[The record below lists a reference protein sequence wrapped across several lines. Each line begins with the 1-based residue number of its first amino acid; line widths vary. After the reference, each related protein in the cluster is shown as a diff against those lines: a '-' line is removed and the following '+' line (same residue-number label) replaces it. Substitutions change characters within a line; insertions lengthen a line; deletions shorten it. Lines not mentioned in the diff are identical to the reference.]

1 MRFRAVFI
9 LPSGFITF
17 ADQYNKQIM
26 GKQQEFD
33 LALLLGTSRKYFLAC
48 VSKGGILNFT
58 ERDITG
64 ADVSSKDSGK
74 AFHFFVFMKSS
85 RYVS

>member
-9 LPSGFITF
+9 LPSGFIAF

-26 GKQQEFD
+26 KKQQEFD
-33 LALLLGTSRKYFLAC
+33 LPLLLGTSRKYFLAS
-48 VSKGGILNFT
+48 VSKVSILNFT

-64 ADVSSKDSGK
+64 ASVSSKHSGK
-74 AFHFFVFMKSS
+74 AFHFFVFMKLS

>member
-9 LPSGFITF
+9 LPSGFIAF

-33 LALLLGTSRKYFLAC
+33 LALLLGTSRKYFLAS
-48 VSKGGILNFT
+48 VSKVSILNFT

-64 ADVSSKDSGK
+64 ASVSSKHSGK
-74 AFHFFVFMKSS
+74 AVHFFVFMKSS
-85 RYVS
+85 RDVS

>member
-9 LPSGFITF
+9 LPSGFIAF

-26 GKQQEFD
+26 RKQQEFD
-33 LALLLGTSRKYFLAC
+33 LPFLLGTSRKYFLAGA
-48 VSKGGILNFT
+48 SKAGILNFT

-64 ADVSSKDSGK
+64 AAVSSKDSGK
-74 AFHFFVFMKSS
+74 AFHFFVFMQSS
-85 RYVS
+85 RDAS

>member
-1 MRFRAVFI
+1 MRFRTVFI
-9 LPSGFITF
+9 LPSGFIAF

-33 LALLLGTSRKYFLAC
+33 LALLLGTSRKYFLAS
-48 VSKGGILNFT
+48 VSKVSILNFT

-64 ADVSSKDSGK
+64 ASVSSKHSGK

-85 RYVS
+85 RDVS

>member
-1 MRFRAVFI
+1 MR
-9 LPSGFITF
+9 
-17 ADQYNKQIM
+17 
-26 GKQQEFD
+26 KQQEFD

-64 ADVSSKDSGK
+64 AAVSSIALWQGVSFLR
-74 AFHFFVFMKSS
+74 FHEVE
-85 RYVS
+85 

>member
-9 LPSGFITF
+9 LPSGFIAF

-26 GKQQEFD
+26 RKQQEFD
-33 LALLLGTSRKYFLAC
+33 LPLLLGTSRKYFLAG
-48 VSKGGILNFT
+48 VSKVSILNFT

-64 ADVSSKDSGK
+64 ASVSSKHSGK

-85 RYVS
+85 RDVS

>member
-9 LPSGFITF
+9 LPSGFIAF

-26 GKQQEFD
+26 RKQQEFD
-33 LALLLGTSRKYFLAC
+33 LALLLGTSRKYFLAG
-48 VSKGGILNFT
+48 VYGGILNFM

-64 ADVSSKDSGK
+64 ATVSSIALWQGVSFLR
-74 AFHFFVFMKSS
+74 FHEVE
-85 RYVS
+85 

>member
-9 LPSGFITF
+9 LPSGFIAF

-26 GKQQEFD
+26 RKQQEFD
-33 LALLLGTSRKYFLAC
+33 LPLLLGTSRKYFLAG
-48 VSKGGILNFT
+48 VYGGILNFT

-64 ADVSSKDSGK
+64 ATVSSKALWQGVSFLR
-74 AFHFFVFMKSS
+74 FHEVE
-85 RYVS
+85 

>member
-17 ADQYNKQIM
+17 ADEYNKQIM
-26 GKQQEFD
+26 RKQQEFD

>member
-9 LPSGFITF
+9 LPSGFIAF

-26 GKQQEFD
+26 RKQQEFD
-33 LALLLGTSRKYFLAC
+33 LALLLGTSRKYFLAG
-48 VSKGGILNFT
+48 VYGGILNFT

-64 ADVSSKDSGK
+64 AAVSSIALWQGVSFLR
-74 AFHFFVFMKSS
+74 FHEVE
-85 RYVS
+85 

>member
-9 LPSGFITF
+9 LPSGFIAF

-26 GKQQEFD
+26 RKQQEFD
-33 LALLLGTSRKYFLAC
+33 LALLLGTSRKYFLAS
-48 VSKGGILNFT
+48 VSKGVNLNFT

-64 ADVSSKDSGK
+64 ASVSSKHSGK

-85 RYVS
+85 RDVS

>member
-26 GKQQEFD
+26 RKQQEFD
-33 LALLLGTSRKYFLAC
+33 LALLLGTSRKYFLAS
-48 VSKGGILNFT
+48 VSKVSILNFT

-64 ADVSSKDSGK
+64 ASVSSKHSGK
-74 AFHFFVFMKSS
+74 AVHFFVFMKSS
-85 RYVS
+85 RDVS

>member
-9 LPSGFITF
+9 LPSGFIAF

-26 GKQQEFD
+26 RKQQEFD
-33 LALLLGTSRKYFLAC
+33 LPLLLGTSRKYFLAG
-48 VSKGGILNFT
+48 VYGGILNFM

-64 ADVSSKDSGK
+64 ATVSSIALWQGVSFLR
-74 AFHFFVFMKSS
+74 FHEVE
-85 RYVS
+85 

>member
-64 ADVSSKDSGK
+64 AAVSSIALWQGVSFLR
-74 AFHFFVFMKSS
+74 FHEVE
-85 RYVS
+85 

>member
-9 LPSGFITF
+9 LPSGFIAF

-26 GKQQEFD
+26 RKQQEFD
-33 LALLLGTSRKYFLAC
+33 LPLLLGTSRKYFLSG
-48 VSKGGILNFT
+48 VSKGDILKFT

-64 ADVSSKDSGK
+64 AAVSSKALWQGVSFLR
-74 AFHFFVFMKSS
+74 FHEVE
-85 RYVS
+85 

>member
-9 LPSGFITF
+9 LPSGFIAF

-26 GKQQEFD
+26 RKQQEFD
-33 LALLLGTSRKYFLAC
+33 LALLLGTSRNYFLAG
-48 VSKGGILNFT
+48 VYGGILNFM

-64 ADVSSKDSGK
+64 ASVSSKHSGK

-85 RYVS
+85 RDVS

>member
-9 LPSGFITF
+9 LPSGLITF

-26 GKQQEFD
+26 RKQQEFD
-33 LALLLGTSRKYFLAC
+33 LALLLGTSRKYFLAG
-48 VSKGGILNFT
+48 VSKGVNLNFT

-64 ADVSSKDSGK
+64 ATVSSIALWQGVSFLR
-74 AFHFFVFMKSS
+74 FHEVE
-85 RYVS
+85 

>member
-9 LPSGFITF
+9 LPSGFIAF

-33 LALLLGTSRKYFLAC
+33 LALLLGTSRKYFLAG
-48 VSKGGILNFT
+48 VSKG
-58 ERDITG
+58 
-64 ADVSSKDSGK
+64 SS
-74 AFHFFVFMKSS
+74 
-85 RYVS
+85 